1 LTDRQP
7 TPLTLRVAHE
17 DDAESILEIYEP
29 IVSDTT
35 ISFELETPSLD
46 EMRRRLRDTLET
58 HPWLVCEEDGMI
70 AGYAHA
76 GPFHWRP
83 AYRWAAEVAVYVRSR
98 FRGRGVGRALY
109 STLMNV
115 LTRQGYVYAHA
126 AISLPNPVS
135 VGLHEG
141 LDFKEVG
148 VLPNVGYKQGKW
160 TGVGYWRRDLAVRGP
175 EPSAP
180 VPFTAFRNSPELEAA
195 LRKGSYEL
203 KV

>member
-1 LTDRQP
+1 M
-7 TPLTLRVAHE
+7 PLSLRVAGE

-35 ISFELETPSLD
+35 ISFELETPSLE
-46 EMRRRLRDTLET
+46 EMRRRLSETLET
-58 HPWLVCEEDGMI
+58 HPWLVCEENGMI

-109 STLMNV
+109 HTLLNV

-141 LDFKEVG
+141 LGFSEVG
-148 VLPNVGYKQGKW
+148 VLPNIGFKQGKW
-160 TGVGYWRRDLAVRGP
+160 LAVGYWRCDLAVRGP
-175 EPSAP
+175 EPAAP
-180 VPFTAFRNSPELEAA
+180 IPFRAFQNSPELEIA
-195 LRKGSYEL
+195 LKMGRNQL
-203 KV
+203 KA